1 MSKYKVHNYK
11 RHYKI
16 NICTVAETI
25 IVFIIASTLANIMG
39 NYLSGAAYWI
49 AYLPLLFFQGLW
61 LDRIYVVGHE
71 ATHKKL
77 FPKHPLANDITGS
90 IVLLPLLV
98 PVRIYRKIH
107 YFHHG
112 FNRKNHDT
120 SALDVYV
127 SEKPLTPFRKVWYK
141 FLWYVG
147 VFAGGYFLHSLASII
162 IFLFI
167 PTKVAVKIS
176 PAFSN
181 WNVKDRII
189 SWLQFSAGLA
199 FHALFW
205 IIGGFDVWL
214 HTLALPILVFAW
226 IWSMLVYIFHYD
238 TTIGDHVRY
247 NTRSLKKHWFFSWLL
262 LNFNEHSS
270 HHMYPNIPWYQ
281 LPEKKEPLPEEFS
294 QNQNVQ
300 TIYQAIFQQLKGPK
314 IVYRHDLTQ
323 IDF

>member
-1 MSKYKVHNYK
+1 MNTYRISNYK
-11 RHYKI
+11 KHYRT
-16 NICTVAETI
+16 NTLMVAETI
-25 IVFIIASTLANIMG
+25 LVFIIISTIANILHL
-39 NYLSGAAYWI
+39 YLAG
-49 AYLPLLFFQGLW
+49 PLYYCLYIPVLLFQGLW

-77 FPKHPLANDITGS
+77 FPRHLLANDITAS
-90 IVLLPLLV
+90 LILLPLLV

-112 FNRKNHDT
+112 FNRKDHDT

-127 SEKPLTPFRKVWYK
+127 SEKPLNKFRKSWYK

-147 VFAGGYFLHSLASII
+147 VFFGGYFLHSLASII

-176 PAFSN
+176 PAFNN
-181 WNVKDRII
+181 WKLSDRII
-189 SWLQFSAGLA
+189 SWLQFFAGIS
-199 FHALFW
+199 FHAIFW
-205 IIGGFDVWL
+205 LIGGFEIWL
-214 HTLALPILVFAW
+214 YTLGFPMLVFAW

-238 TTIGDHVRY
+238 TTIGEQVRY
-247 NTRSLKKHWFFSWLL
+247 NTRSLKRHWFFSWLL

-270 HHMYPNIPWYQ
+270 HHMYPNIPWYE
-281 LPEKKEPLPEEFS
+281 LPERKQPLPNEFEK
-294 QNQNVQ
+294 NQNVQ